1 MLAAVMFVATLADW
15 IPARWPTND
24 PASLELLT
32 GTPVNCLLLEKQN
45 WSSAFLAK
53 AAAQNVAVL
62 GVVRP
67 GPSAPQ
73 DVRTAKEQHLTGIVL
88 EGEFTRND
96 ADAAR
101 KEAGDLALVELSARR
116 GLRFETSDI
125 ITGTYQGVWPGVRP
139 VDEKDKAHAM
149 PTGGPWID
157 TNTGFLR
164 YARAMRKGE
173 FWIAVTPPENQIIP
187 LDRYFMAIGDA
198 SMVGAR
204 WVLALDTDL
213 WKRLLARQD
222 TALRDWKRIAQHIR
236 FYEQQ
241 RAYRDL
247 PIYGLMAVIQDAAS
261 GALLSGSVLDM
272 IAVKHTPVRPI
283 PGTRL
288 SKEALYKALMA
299 VNLDPR
305 GLPSDR
311 AEVLK
316 EFTRGGGTVLNG
328 PPEWKMPADSKNHVT
343 VDEEDVKKLDE
354 IWKEMNSMISRGRN
368 MGVRLFNV
376 SSMLSFYQ
384 GVPGGDRSV
393 LHLVNYSG
401 YNVENVTAHVLGRYK
416 KATLYLPEGKP
427 IPMEPYDVDEG
438 EATGLD
444 LANVP
449 AYAVVVM
456 EK

>member
-1 MLAAVMFVATLADW
+1 MLAAALFVATLADW
-15 IPARWPTND
+15 VPARWPTND
-24 PASLELLT
+24 PASLELLHGT
-32 GTPVNCLLLEKQN
+32 GVNCLLVEKQH
-45 WSSAFLAK
+45 WSSAFADK
-53 AAAQNVAVL
+53 AAEQKVAVL

-67 GPSAPQ
+67 GAEAVQ
-73 DVRTAKEQHLTGIVL
+73 AVRTAREQRLTGVVL
-88 EGEFTRND
+88 EGEFARAE

-101 KEAGDLALVELSARR
+101 KEAGDLAVVELPARR
-116 GLRFETSDI
+116 GLRFDAGDA

-164 YARAMRKGE
+164 FARAMRKGE
-173 FWIAVTPPENQIIP
+173 FWIAVTPPEKQVIP
-187 LDRYFMAIGDA
+187 VDRYFMAIGDA
-198 SMVGAR
+198 WMVGAR
-204 WVLALDTDL
+204 WVLALDGDL
-213 WKRLLARQD
+213 WKRLQAREE
-222 TALRDWKRIAQHIR
+222 TAVRDWKRIVQHAR
-236 FYEQQ
+236 FYEEQ
-241 RAYRDL
+241 RRYRDL
-247 PIYGLMAVIQDAAS
+247 PIYGLMAVVQDAGS
-261 GALLSGSVLDM
+261 GALLSGSILDM
-272 IAVKHTPVRPI
+272 IAVKHTPVRPV
-283 PGTRL
+283 PGPRL
-288 SKEALYKALMA
+288 SKESLAKALMA
-299 VNLDPR
+299 VNIDPR
-305 GLPSDR
+305 GLS
-311 AEVLK
+311 AEQGEVLK
-316 EFTRGGGTVLNG
+316 EFSRSGGTVLNG
-328 PPEWKMPADSKNHVT
+328 PPEWKMPSDSKNHVT

-354 IWKEMNSMISRGRN
+354 IWKEMNGMIARGRN

-384 GVPGGDRSV
+384 GVPGGDRAV

-416 KATLYLPEGKP
+416 KATLHLPEGKAVA
-427 IPMEPYDVDEG
+427 MEPYDVDEG

>member
-1 MLAAVMFVATLADW
+1 MLAAALLVAALADW
-15 IPARWPTND
+15 VPARWPSND
-24 PASLELLT
+24 PASLDLLT
-32 GTPVNCLLLEKQN
+32 GTPINCLLLEKQN

-53 AAAQNVAVL
+53 AASQDIAVL

-67 GPSAPQ
+67 GPEARQ
-73 DVRTAKEQHLTGIVL
+73 AVRTAKEQHLTGVVL
-88 EGEFTRND
+88 EGEFARSD

-101 KEAGDLALVELSARR
+101 KEAGDLAVIELPARR
-116 GLRFETSDI
+116 GLRYDSADAI
-125 ITGTYQGVWPGVRP
+125 IGTYQGVWPGVRP
-139 VDEKDKAHAM
+139 VDEKDQAHAM
-149 PTGGPWID
+149 PSGGPWID

-164 YARAMRKGE
+164 YSRAMRKGE
-173 FWIAVTPPENQIIP
+173 FWIAVTPPENQIVPIE
-187 LDRYFMAIGDA
+187 RYFMAIGDA

-204 WVLALDTDL
+204 WVLSLDSDFA
-213 WKRLLARQD
+213 KRLLARQD
-222 TALRDWKRIAQHIR
+222 TAIRDWKRIAQHIR
-236 FYEQQ
+236 FYEEQ
-241 RAYRDL
+241 RQYRDL
-247 PIYGLMAVIQDAAS
+247 PVYGLMAVIQDAAS

-272 IAVKHTPVRPI
+272 IAVKHTPIRPV
-283 PGTRL
+283 PGSRL
-288 SKEALYKALMA
+288 SKEALHKALMA

-305 GLPSDR
+305 GLTPDQ

-316 EFTRGGGTVLNG
+316 EFARSGGTVLNG
-328 PPEWKMPADSKNHVT
+328 PPEWKMPSDSKNHIT

-354 IWKEMNSMISRGRN
+354 IWKEMNTMIARGRN

-401 YNVENVTAHVLGRYK
+401 YNVENVTAHVLGRYQ
-416 KATLYLPEGKP
+416 KATLYVPEGKP
-427 IPMEPYDVDEG
+427 VSMEPYDVDEG